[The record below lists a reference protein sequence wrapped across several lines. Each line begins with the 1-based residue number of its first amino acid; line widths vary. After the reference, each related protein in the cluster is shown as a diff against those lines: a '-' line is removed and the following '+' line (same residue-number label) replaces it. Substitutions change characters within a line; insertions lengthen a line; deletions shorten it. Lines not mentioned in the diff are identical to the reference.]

1 MNVDGK
7 VEQILQY
14 REEKS
19 ARIGVLAIAFVQ
31 DGVEVM

>member
-14 REEKS
+14 RDEKS
-19 ARIGVLAIAFVQ
+19 ARIRALAIAFVQ